1 MTVSILFLATCDQMN
16 NSFHS
21 SAITKHAVTCRS
33 SEVRTDMFTFT
44 NSTVTKLTKKKL
56 FRNVRLLCWV
66 ETWPGKE
73 TPVKET
79 WGERCD
85 ELIFMSAGDAVYNGM
100 KKPLKVKYGKWVYM

>member
-1 MTVSILFLATCDQMN
+1 
-16 NSFHS
+16 
-21 SAITKHAVTCRS
+21 
-33 SEVRTDMFTFT
+33 MFTFT

-85 ELIFMSAGDAVYNGM
+85 ELRFMSAGDAVYNGM